1 MRTCTLWF
9 LLALAA
15 LVGTVQSQEI
25 TGLYSNLE
33 SADVTIDGD
42 AAGCALQMQLLSGEE
57 VLQARSL
64 ALDGPGTWAISW
76 SRFEAE
82 KGSYRVCARLLK
94 NGTKIAQ
101 RCYDFYYGG
110 VSALRFDVR
119 DFYADSRGMHLSLSS
134 SDPTIVDIYYMLLS
148 GGKAVY
154 VDQERAVSI
163 SGSFATPFQVNYAWK
178 QILENGRE
186 YEGRVKIVELN
197 HNQTRAFMNSFV
209 AREDAGISDT
219 YQDETG
225 ASATVVGASRVPFEG
240 SLRFVLSQNVTEI
253 GTVLKRTPVLLT
265 GDDETVE
272 VSWNKTLAPGVYHLY
287 TELIGG
293 DGEIKDV
300 EENII
305 EAKVIAKTNSS
316 GPESQKKSPMPDGLA
331 AAVALITS
339 ALLVKRK
346 KG

>member
-1 MRTCTLWF
+1 MGTCTLWF
-9 LLALAA
+9 LLALVA
-15 LVGTVQSQEI
+15 LMGTVQSQEI

-42 AAGCALQMQLLSGEE
+42 AAGCVLQMQLLFGEA
-57 VLQARSL
+57 VLQTRSL

-82 KGSYRVCARLLK
+82 EGSYRVCARLLK
-94 NGTKIAQ
+94 NGTEVSQK
-101 RCYDFYYGG
+101 CYDFYYGG

-119 DFYADSRGMHLSLSS
+119 DFYADSRGMHIAISS

-178 QILENGRE
+178 HILEKGRE

-209 AREDAGISDT
+209 ASEDARISDT

-225 ASATVVGASRVPFEG
+225 ASATVVGNSRVPFEG
-240 SLRFVLSQNVTEI
+240 RLRFVLSQNGTE
-253 GTVLKRTPVLLT
+253 TDVVEKRAPVLLT
-265 GDDETVE
+265 DDDETVE
-272 VSWNKTLAPGVYHLY
+272 VSWNKTLAPGVYHLR

-300 EENII
+300 EENLID
-305 EAKVIAKTNSS
+305 AKVTAKINSS
-316 GPESQKKSPMPDGLA
+316 EPERQNKSPMPSGLA
-331 AAVALITS
+331 AAALIMC
-339 ALLVKRK
+339 ALLLRK
-346 KG
+346 KKS